1 MSTKDFGPNSNE
13 NFFNFNNSPLPPL
26 DWHTKVDVAELQDY
40 FTNIRKSQV
49 ILKPFEVERESDQN
63 LLKEVFQR
71 RLKVVGYLQLLC
83 TSYGF
88 RNETFFKS
96 LQLFDT
102 YMYKLVAKI
111 LSAKKMMRE
120 RDREKD
126 HEIKHIVEPAQNEF
140 SEFFGSL
147 ILYAVLC
154 LSLAC
159 KLEEVNCNY
168 LPFFNDNLLKGKFN
182 FTVQQLNLKETEI
195 LKKFNFKVSMPTLF
209 QFNNTFVQLVIHEIF
224 SSEDK
229 FYSDMLYEKENCNL
243 FANSCGA
250 NSVTYGTTPFDK
262 HKVAQLL
269 LQVNDQFVKN
279 YTELPE
285 CIFNSPLTS
294 ALICFKASLLY
305 LSQQYNVDIFTVQER
320 LNKFVY
326 SSVKNLEYIQKIDVE
341 AYKVYTRV
349 VRLENGNNFSKNENC
364 SNLFYVKSNSVT
376 TCSQ

>member
-250 NSVTYGTTPFDK
+250 NSVTYGTPPFDK

-285 CIFNSPLTS
+285 CIFKIGDWGLGIGDWGLGQSPIPNPQSPNPQSPPILTILKF
-294 ALICFKASLLY
+294 LIIIIFNKIFEKNFIPSIYISILLK
-305 LSQQYNVDIFTVQER
+305 LLLFQIIFNQ
-320 LNKFVY
+320 
-326 SSVKNLEYIQKIDVE
+326 
-341 AYKVYTRV
+341 
-349 VRLENGNNFSKNENC
+349 
-364 SNLFYVKSNSVT
+364 
-376 TCSQ
+376 